1 MEKYVPDIYKEN
13 IYDIDYKSLKEHGIK
28 CLLFDLDNTIVPYNE
43 KILKAETKEL
53 FYQLKQLGFKLIIFS
68 NSPKLRV
75 KAFADQ
81 LNVDVYGG
89 ARKPRKKGFIKLL
102 KKYKYTENEV
112 AIIGD
117 QILTDVVGGNKVG
130 ITTIL
135 TTPFGK
141 DPIWTKIN
149 RIRERKIMQKLRDKN
164 LFKKG
169 KYYEQM

>member
-1 MEKYVPDIYKEN
+1 MEKYVPDIYKES
-13 IYDIDYKSLKEHGIK
+13 IYDINYKNLKEQGIK

-43 KILKAETKEL
+43 RILKAETKEL
-53 FYQLKQLGFKLIIFS
+53 FYQLKRLGFKLIIFS
-68 NSPKLRV
+68 NSPKHRV
-75 KAFADQ
+75 KAFAKQ
-81 LNVDVYGG
+81 LNVDVYGD
-89 ARKPRKKGFIKLL
+89 ARKPFKKGFIKIL
-102 KKYKYTENEV
+102 KMYKYTENEV

-135 TTPFGK
+135 TVPFGK

-149 RIRERKIMQKLRDKN
+149 RIRERKIMQKLRDKK

>member
-1 MEKYVPDIYKEN
+1 MEKYVPDIYQES
-13 IYDIDYKSLKEHGIK
+13 IYDINYKNLKEHGIK

-53 FYQLKQLGFKLIIFS
+53 FYQLKQQGFKLIIFS
-68 NSPKLRV
+68 NSPKFRV
-75 KAFADQ
+75 KAFAEQ

-89 ARKPRKKGFIKLL
+89 VRKPSPKGFNKILD
-102 KKYKYTENEV
+102 KYKFTENEV

-117 QILTDVVGGNKVG
+117 QILTDIVGGNKVG
-130 ITTIL
+130 IITIL
-135 TTPFGK
+135 ITPFGK
-141 DPIWTKIN
+141 DPIWTRIN
-149 RIRERKIMQKLRDKN
+149 RVKERKIMQRLRDKN

>member
-1 MEKYVPDIYKEN
+1 MEKYVPDIYKES
-13 IYDIDYKSLKEHGIK
+13 IYDIDYKNLKEHGIK

-53 FYQLKQLGFKLIIFS
+53 FYQLKQLGFKPIIFS
-68 NSPKLRV
+68 NSPRLRV
-75 KAFADQ
+75 KAFAEQ

-89 ARKPRKKGFIKLL
+89 ARKPRTKGFNKIL
-102 KKYKYTENEV
+102 KKYKFTENEV

-117 QILTDVVGGNKVG
+117 QICTDVVGGNKVG